1 MQQAIARA
9 AGFGEQHAAC
19 LPATPPAWGHQGPL
33 SRGCLGRMPQLKLKP
48 FTLRHIMHMAEKH
61 RGVKPLEQL
70 CVDKRS
76 S

>member
-9 AGFGEQHAAC
+9 AGCIEQQAAS
-19 LPATPPAWGHQGPL
+19 HKGPL
-33 SRGCLGRMPQLKLKP
+33 SRGRLGRMPQLKLEP
-48 FTLRHIMHMAEKH
+48 LPLQHIMHMAEKH